1 MQQVSFRPLLQEPA
15 WQWEKSWYSLWV
27 VFTFSFRSELGAQ
40 VLCCCRCLCRF
51 ITHISECAEHQR
63 WCSGIVKIT
72 ASLKRKQTLSLMEKF
87 ITLISPHPWI
97 VTHLPNVISLPSKA
111 QQLWKLLLHH
121 GGRDVLCC
129 STGSSR
135 NLGIWVWNSLFLFV
149 SNGRETVKMY
159 QKPAEEGQH
168 ACLIFFSAA
177 SLQLCSVPTQ
187 PLSRSVANSRKRSFV
202 NWHGAG
208 SRGLS
213 FSPWLFN
220 CWRNA
225 CVLQTKS
232 SDLSRTRKKQTCSGA
247 GGQPTGHIE
256 ITAWQPS
263 RKEKQTPDQWKPLLR
278 HTCPRLPV

>member
-1 MQQVSFRPLLQEPA
+1 MGEEMCFVVQQDLPKIWEFGSEIPYFCLFRMGEKRWKCTRSQQKKDNMHA
-15 WQWEKSWYSLWV
+15 W
-27 VFTFSFRSELGAQ
+27 
-40 VLCCCRCLCRF
+40 
-51 ITHISECAEHQR
+51 
-63 WCSGIVKIT
+63 
-72 ASLKRKQTLSLMEKF
+72 
-87 ITLISPHPWI
+87 
-97 VTHLPNVISLPSKA
+97 
-111 QQLWKLLLHH
+111 
-121 GGRDVLCC
+121 
-129 STGSSR
+129 
-135 NLGIWVWNSLFLFV
+135 
-149 SNGRETVKMY
+149 
-159 QKPAEEGQH
+159 
-168 ACLIFFSAA
+168 FFSAA
-177 SLQLCSVPTQ
+177 SLQLCSVPAQ

-232 SDLSRTRKKQTCSGA
+232 SDLSRTRNKQTCSGA